1 MCEEM
6 KFYFFLL
13 SSLLAPHGDVVGP
26 HAESEARLAKVGLG
40 QVQGQHALVVV
51 LGQSGGG
58 ALGLHE
64 DARYSH
70 VALSGRHVEGSV
82 AGYN

>member
-1 MCEEM
+1 
-6 KFYFFLL
+6 
-13 SSLLAPHGDVVGP
+13 
-26 HAESEARLAKVGLG
+26 
-40 QVQGQHALVVV
+40 V

-70 VALSGRHVEGSV
+70 VALDGRHVEGSV